1 MLHSI
6 PPHHYLVISQQRCPL
21 PILAD
26 DLATRERIASKQ
38 AGHTDSKRKQEEQTT
53 NCKGKDPLELE
64 EMWAGKE
71 LSNAGC

>member
-1 MLHSI
+1 MLHLI
-6 PPHHYLVISQQRCPL
+6 PSHHRLVISQQRCPL

-38 AGHTDSKRKQEEQTT
+38 TGHADSKREQEEQTT
-53 NCKGKDPLELE
+53 NCESKDPLELE
-64 EMWAGKE
+64 QMRAGKE